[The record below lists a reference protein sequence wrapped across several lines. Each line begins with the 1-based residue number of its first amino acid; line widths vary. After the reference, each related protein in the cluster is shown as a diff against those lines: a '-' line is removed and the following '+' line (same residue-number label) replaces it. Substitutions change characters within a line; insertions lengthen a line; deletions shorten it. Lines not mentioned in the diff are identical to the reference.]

1 MDKKYS
7 RETLCVQAGWTPKKA
22 NRAFCLFI
30 KVPHSSMTPANRWRV
45 CSIWKIRD
53 ISIHACKTPP
63 MMPSPQNRSIGR
75 WCGCYADLVRP
86 GCQLLCHFQYLSGRR
101 PLRMLVY
108 HLRRYIQSVWR
119 HAEKLGIECTFIDAN
134 ASEEEIDKAFRPN
147 TKALFGETISN
158 PSIDVLDIEKF
169 ARIAHNTVCL

>member
-1 MDKKYS
+1 MRTGRLDSEKGEP
-7 RETLCVQAGWTPKKA
+7 RV
-22 NRAFCLFI
+22 CLFI

-75 WCGCYADLVRP
+75 RCGCYADLVRP

-134 ASEEEIDKAFRPN
+134 ASEEEIDK
-147 TKALFGETISN
+147 LS
-158 PSIDVLDIEKF
+158 
-169 ARIAHNTVCL
+169 ARIPKRCSAKPSPIRASTCWTSKSSHVSHTNTVCL